1 MPDMFANVLDGEMT
15 VGLFLLSILI
25 ALVVGGILSGA
36 FLFCRGGSRTL
47 LFALFFLPAVIAVTI
62 MSVNG
67 NIGTGV
73 AVAGAF
79 SLVRFRS
86 APGTAKEIVL
96 IFMAMCAGLLVGMG
110 YFGYG
115 VLLSLLLAPLLV
127 LFVRLSDARA
137 SSGRERILKMT
148 VPEDLDDPDA
158 FSEVLAVFTDRA
170 ELYETKT
177 AALGSLFRLIYR
189 VKMKSGA
196 SERELIDRLR
206 TLNGNLELSLSRPK
220 EGGEL

>member
-1 MPDMFANVLDGEMT
+1 MPDLFGNVFDGGT
-15 VGLFLLSILI
+15 SVVAFLLAVAVSLLI
-25 ALVVGGILSGA
+25 GAVFSAALL
-36 FLFCRGGSRTL
+36 LCRGESRSL
-47 LFALFFLPAVIAVTI
+47 LFALFFLPSVIAVTI

-67 NIGTGV
+67 NIGAGV

-96 IFMAMCAGLLVGMG
+96 IFMTMCTGLLVGMG

-115 VLLSLLLAPLLV
+115 VLLSLVLAPLSV
-127 LFVRLSDARA
+127 LFVRLTERQMRT
-137 SSGRERILKMT
+137 GRVRTLKMT
-148 VPEDLDDPDA
+148 VPEDLDDRASIDA
-158 FSEVLAVFTDRA
+158 VLARYTDRA

-177 AALGSLFRLIYR
+177 AALGSLFRLSYR
-189 VKMKSGA
+189 VKMKTWA
-196 SERELIDRLR
+196 SERELIDALR

>member
-1 MPDMFANVLDGEMT
+1 MPDIFENVFESGST
-15 VGLFLLSILI
+15 VGTFLLAILV
-25 ALVVGGILSGA
+25 ALVIGA
-36 FLFCRGGSRTL
+36 VFAGASLLLRGESRSL

-67 NIGTGV
+67 NIGAGV

-96 IFMAMCAGLLVGMG
+96 IFMTMCAGLLVGMG

-115 VLLSLLLAPLLV
+115 VLLALVLAPLSI
-127 LFVRLSDARA
+127 LFVRLSERQTHT
-137 SSGRERILKMT
+137 GRERTLKIT
-148 VPEDLDDPDA
+148 VPEDLDDPAAIDA
-158 FSEVLAVFTDRA
+158 TIAEFTDRA

-177 AALGSLFRLIYR
+177 AALGSLFRLTYH
-189 VKMKSGA
+189 VKMKAGA

-206 TLNGNLELSLSRPK
+206 TLNGNLELSVSRPK